1 MTRKKRSTKWLA
13 RLLAVSTAI
22 SLLTPAACNVRA
34 VTDLSQDDFER
45 IVSRYTASKNAV
57 AYEEYALAYP
67 QVFPENTVE
76 VDGDRYVRYEENDAA
91 AEPEILTDFEGMA
104 GNKMLMLK
112 QDIAQLRQR
121 LAEVEDEET
130 KKSIRRELM
139 DKETYYNILADR
151 QRVNF

>member
-1 MTRKKRSTKWLA
+1 MA
-13 RLLAVSTAI
+13 DI
-22 SLLTPAACNVRA
+22 
-34 VTDLSQDDFER
+34 
-45 IVSRYTASKNAV
+45 I
-57 AYEEYALAYP
+57 
-67 QVFPENTVE
+67 
-76 VDGDRYVRYEENDAA
+76 
-91 AEPEILTDFEGMA
+91 EGMA

-121 LAEVEDEET
+121 LAGVEDEET

>member
-1 MTRKKRSTKWLA
+1 MA
-13 RLLAVSTAI
+13 DI
-22 SLLTPAACNVRA
+22 
-34 VTDLSQDDFER
+34 
-45 IVSRYTASKNAV
+45 I
-57 AYEEYALAYP
+57 
-67 QVFPENTVE
+67 
-76 VDGDRYVRYEENDAA
+76 
-91 AEPEILTDFEGMA
+91 EGMA